1 MGCVLDVDDN
11 ERAVHPPA
19 FRVDLFVFGRS
30 PLQRN
35 PCRTTVL
42 GKWDAQTTAYNIAGT
57 QWLQYVHFSSHSQ
70 NEFSRSAR
78 LRLTDLSVLK
88 CAHCFWSSVNLR
100 SEFVRVWCWHLVV
113 LLLLLDILRMHTK
126 CNGPFGA
133 MQNTC
138 RVLGTNVS
146 GSFACCSLV
155 PLICLLGCAIN
166 CIRDYCVTLTM
177 VTSLCI
183 YDDGSRD
190 AQCLFA
196 WEKKTKEVKKIC
208 RGKEKQL
215 TLCSV
220 LCVEIGNWRVAFTA
234 ALMCYA
240 VVVGL
245 LQLLLLKQL
254 STIRV
259 MRTRISINLN
269 AIDCVG
275 QYAHGHATANYQ
287 PAKCSANYTNN
298 NNNNQSHTTNIDEWQ
313 VKPVNFRAV
322 SVKFAF
328 HTFCASA
335 LYWHWIPIGN
345 EMSTMERRLP
355 TRREEERRRGR
366 GRRGAPEC

>member
-57 QWLQYVHFSSHSQ
+57 QWLQYVHFSSHSR

-88 CAHCFWSSVNLR
+88 CAHCFWSSVNLW

-155 PLICLLGCAIN
+155 PLICLFGCAIN

-196 WEKKTKEVKKIC
+196 WGKRTKEEKKYVA
-208 RGKEKQL
+208 GKRSNWL
-215 TLCSV
+215 YARFCALRFGIGVS
-220 LCVEIGNWRVAFTA
+220 LSLPRWCV
-234 ALMCYA
+234 M
-240 VVVGL
+240 
-245 LQLLLLKQL
+245 LLLLLGCFSFSCLNNCQRL
-254 STIRV
+254 EWWGLGFPSIWMPSIV
-259 MRTRISINLN
+259 LANMRTDMPQQITNQPN
-269 AIDCVG
+269 A
-275 QYAHGHATANYQ
+275 ALT
-287 PAKCSANYTNN
+287 TLTTT
-298 NNNNQSHTTNIDEWQ
+298 TTNHIQ
-313 VKPVNFRAV
+313 Q
-322 SVKFAF
+322 
-328 HTFCASA
+328 
-335 LYWHWIPIGN
+335 I
-345 EMSTMERRLP
+345 
-355 TRREEERRRGR
+355 
-366 GRRGAPEC
+366 